1 MARCRAPSGSCSPR
15 CSGVEESL
23 AGGGAPSCLEVA
35 SCATPVCG
43 YHHGVTSTGPAG
55 LVIAVDGP
63 SGSGKS
69 SAARGAARALGM
81 RYLDT
86 GAMYRALTWWML
98 REGVDVT
105 DASAVT
111 AAADRPA
118 IVIGTVA
125 DRESVTVD
133 GIDVTRAIRS
143 REVTN
148 SVSAVSAI
156 PAVRTRLAAMQ
167 RRLVAEA
174 IASDRG
180 IVVEGRD
187 IGTVVVPDAQVK
199 VFLTASEGTRAARR
213 AADLAAD
220 PAVTVTLTREELAR
234 RDRFDS
240 TRTVSPLLKADD
252 AVEIDTTETGLDD
265 VIGKIVEL
273 AQRRTV
279 SA

>member
-1 MARCRAPSGSCSPR
+1 
-15 CSGVEESL
+15 
-23 AGGGAPSCLEVA
+23 
-35 SCATPVCG
+35 
-43 YHHGVTSTGPAG
+43 
-55 LVIAVDGP
+55 
-63 SGSGKS
+63 
-69 SAARGAARALGM
+69 M

-167 RRLVAEA
+167 RRLVTEA

>member
-1 MARCRAPSGSCSPR
+1 
-15 CSGVEESL
+15 
-23 AGGGAPSCLEVA
+23 
-35 SCATPVCG
+35 
-43 YHHGVTSTGPAG
+43 
-55 LVIAVDGP
+55 
-63 SGSGKS
+63 
-69 SAARGAARALGM
+69 M

-148 SVSAVSAI
+148 SVSAVSAV

>member
-1 MARCRAPSGSCSPR
+1 
-15 CSGVEESL
+15 
-23 AGGGAPSCLEVA
+23 
-35 SCATPVCG
+35 
-43 YHHGVTSTGPAG
+43 
-55 LVIAVDGP
+55 
-63 SGSGKS
+63 
-69 SAARGAARALGM
+69 M

-148 SVSAVSAI
+148 SVSAVSAV

-167 RRLVAEA
+167 RRLVTEA

>member
-1 MARCRAPSGSCSPR
+1 
-15 CSGVEESL
+15 
-23 AGGGAPSCLEVA
+23 
-35 SCATPVCG
+35 
-43 YHHGVTSTGPAG
+43 
-55 LVIAVDGP
+55 
-63 SGSGKS
+63 
-69 SAARGAARALGM
+69 
-81 RYLDT
+81 
-86 GAMYRALTWWML
+86 MYRALTWWML

-148 SVSAVSAI
+148 SVSAVSAV

-167 RRLVAEA
+167 RRLVTEA